1 MWSLWNGIDARI
13 LEYVD
18 EEISIGDYVLTGG
31 EIPACALVDAIS
43 RLIPGVIS
51 DESTSGESFTMGLLE
66 YPQYTRPAI
75 YDNKKV
81 PEILLS
87 GHHANIEKWKR
98 YQAIEKNL

>member
-1 MWSLWNGIDARI
+1 
-13 LEYVD
+13 
-18 EEISIGDYVLTGG
+18 
-31 EIPACALVDAIS
+31 
-43 RLIPGVIS
+43 
-51 DESTSGESFTMGLLE
+51 MGLLE

-98 YQAIEKNL
+98 YQALKKTYKQRPDLLEKYTLSQQDIKMLEEIKNEKN